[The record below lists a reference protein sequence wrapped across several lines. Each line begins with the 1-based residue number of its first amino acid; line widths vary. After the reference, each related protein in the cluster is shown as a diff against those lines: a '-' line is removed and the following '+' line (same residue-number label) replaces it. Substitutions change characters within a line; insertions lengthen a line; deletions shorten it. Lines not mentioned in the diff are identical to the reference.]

1 VRGEKPL
8 EEKRANRQELRVPK
22 LKRTGEGEKDEMEN
36 FEEDEL
42 GLKNLPLCREP
53 WQSYYILRRGILPCC
68 HGEKPIAP
76 MSEWATAWNSPA
88 LQEIRR
94 YLSQGKLSPYCLS
107 SLGCPIVQKY
117 LERKKQELKLAAL
130 SPQTRPR
137 WMRLVNRLLLGLP
150 ARIYRSLQK

>member
-1 VRGEKPL
+1 MKTR
-8 EEKRANRQELRVPK
+8 LREAAS
-22 LKRTGEGEKDEMEN
+22 G
-36 FEEDEL
+36 EEDEL

-88 LQEIRR
+88 LQEMRR
-94 YLSQGKLSPYCLS
+94 FLSQGKLSPYCLS

-117 LERKKQELKLAAL
+117 LERKKQETRLVSL

-137 WMRLVNRLLLGLP
+137 WMRRLNRALFRLP
-150 ARIYRSLQK
+150 AKLYKKYMKC